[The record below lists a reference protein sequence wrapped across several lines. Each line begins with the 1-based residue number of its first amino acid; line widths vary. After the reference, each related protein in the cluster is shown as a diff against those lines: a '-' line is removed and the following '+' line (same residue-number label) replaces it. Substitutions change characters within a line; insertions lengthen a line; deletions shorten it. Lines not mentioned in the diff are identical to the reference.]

1 MLPPRASVQR
11 FPCRRSRQN
20 AGRIQ
25 RRQRRILRTHQ
36 QRNLGAS
43 EHDGVAPVVP
53 QARDDALEHF
63 DLRTAELLLLDLDV
77 PGDRIRNDLSR
88 LAELNP
94 NVRIIGVTE
103 RSEGSEIAVRERLD
117 GVAEKPFALG
127 NLISFVHE
135 LLRNQSTW
143 KEFRYLAPMTPGL
156 HVRASHRPHR
166 VLDYPAAYSGWGI
179 NE

>member
-1 MLPPRASVQR
+1 MKKSVLIADSEPRCYLQVRRKLIANDYDVFHTAS
-11 FPCRRSRQN
+11 
-20 AGRIQ
+20 I
-25 RRQRRILRTHQ
+25 
-36 QRNLGAS
+36 
-43 EHDGVAPVVP
+43 E
-53 QARDDALEHF
+53 DAMEHF
-63 DLRTAELLLLDLDV
+63 DIRTADLLLVDLDV
-77 PGDRIRNDLSR
+77 PGDRIRKDLSR
-88 LAELNP
+88 LAKLNP
-94 NVRIIGVTE
+94 NVQIIGVTE

-135 LLRNQSTW
+135 LVRNPSTW

-166 VLDYPAAYSGWGI
+166 VLDYPAACSGWGI

>member
-1 MLPPRASVQR
+1 MKKSVLIADSEPRCYSQL
-11 FPCRRSRQN
+11 RRKLIANHYEVFHVTS
-20 AGRIQ
+20 I
-25 RRQRRILRTHQ
+25 
-36 QRNLGAS
+36 
-43 EHDGVAPVVP
+43 E
-53 QARDDALEHF
+53 DALEHF

-156 HVRASHRPHR
+156 HVRASHRPQR
-166 VLDYPAAYSGWGI
+166 VLDYQAAYSGWGD
-179 NE
+179 